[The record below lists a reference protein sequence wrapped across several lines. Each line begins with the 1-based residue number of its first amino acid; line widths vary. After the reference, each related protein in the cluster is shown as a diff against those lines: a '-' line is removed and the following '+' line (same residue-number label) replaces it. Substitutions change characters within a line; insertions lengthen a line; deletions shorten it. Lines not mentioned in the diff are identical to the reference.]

1 MHTILVFESEERSLL
16 LLGGLLKAKG
26 YSTVTTTDGEV
37 ALEAVRRGEIDAV
50 LMELK
55 TTQRGDDELF
65 TQFHMLAPDVPVI
78 ALASKPSVEAAVS
91 TLRQGFFDYLAKPLN
106 VEDMLAC
113 LSRAVGARHAKK
125 GLPLAEEQSGEEGYV
140 AVSTQ
145 MRRIFKMVKDVGPSD
160 VTVLVNG
167 ESGTGKEVVARA
179 IHDASPRASR
189 KWMAVNC
196 AALPENLLESE
207 LFGHVRGAF
216 TGAVADKKGLFEVAD
231 GGTLFLDEVSSMPL
245 PLQSKLLR
253 ALQEREIRR
262 VGDTRD
268 IPVDVRVVAASN
280 VDLGRAVVEGSFRN
294 DLYYRLAVVTLDIPP
309 LRERTD
315 DILPLVRHF
324 IVEESKRIDKK
335 IPALSSE
342 AATLLQSYR
351 WPGNVRELVNAVKHA
366 LAFHRFGDV
375 TPELLPPAV
384 RDAAATEGDER
395 GVRQFS
401 GEAALSLKAYLRRKG
416 KEYIEQVLAA
426 NGFNREK
433 AAALLRVN
441 PVTLYRRLKDE
452 ED

>member
-1 MHTILVFESEERSLL
+1 MHGILIVEREERSLL
-16 LLGGLLKAKG
+16 LVGGLLKAKG
-26 YSTVTTTDGEV
+26 YGIVATSDPEV
-37 ALEAVRRGEIDAV
+37 AFETARRGEVEAV
-50 LMELK
+50 LMELASEEVDHDGLFG
-55 TTQRGDDELF
+55 QFRLFAPEL
-65 TQFHMLAPDVPVI
+65 PVI
-78 ALASKPSVEAAVS
+78 ALAAEPSVESAVS
-91 TLRQGFFDYLAKPLN
+91 AIRLGFFDYLAKPLN

-113 LSRAVGARHAKK
+113 LSRAVEARQPKNP
-125 GLPLAEEQSGEEGYV
+125 LPVVDEQDGKNGYV
-140 AVSTQ
+140 AVSMQ

-179 IHDASPRASR
+179 IHEASPRASR
-189 KWMAVNC
+189 EWVAVNC

-245 PLQSKLLR
+245 PLQGKLLR
-253 ALQEREIRR
+253 ALQEREVRR
-262 VGDTRD
+262 VGDTRA

-280 VDLGRAVVEGSFRN
+280 IDLGRAIVEGTFRN

-309 LRERTD
+309 LRERAD

-324 IVEESKRIDKK
+324 LAEESARVGKEC
-335 IPALSSE
+335 PALSPE
-342 AATLLQSYR
+342 AANLLKVYR

-375 TPELLPPAV
+375 TPELLPANV
-384 RDAAATEGDER
+384 REAADKER
-395 GVRQFS
+395 QKGGMQQLS

-426 NGFNREK
+426 NDFNREK
-433 AAALLRVN
+433 AAAQLRVN

-452 ED
+452 DE